1 MVVKMVVNMVVKM
14 LVNMVV
20 EMLTKVRMSVEEM
33 NNFKYD
39 GNNKMISWW

>member
-1 MVVKMVVNMVVKM
+1 M

-39 GNNKMISWW
+39 GNNKMISKMVVEGRGQ